1 MRISDWS
8 SDVCSSDLTP
18 TRRRSASG
26 GIAARRAGTPCP
38 FGGAAAVDK
47 WLSAARAW
55 SIPMFRSLTERLS
68 AERDDDPR
76 SAESYGSINDLRAA
90 VSADLEQ
97 LLNTRSEGARLIP
110 GVFEECRS
118 SLLTYGIS
126 DYSSLSL
133 LSTHDRDGIRRSL
146 ERAIALHEKRL
157 TRVRGALQ
165 QQRPYERALRFHVD
179 GLLDPG
185 PAHAEARY
193 DAVRQLATQCEAGN

>member
-8 SDVCSSDLTP
+8 SDVCSSDLRSSTNTCRRSPTAPWKARCRPGTTATP

-76 SAESYGSINDLRAA
+76 SADSYGSINDLRAA
-90 VSADLEQ
+90 VSADLEP
-97 LLNTRSEGARLIP
+97 LLNTRPEGARLIP
-110 GVFEECRS
+110 GVFEDC
-118 SLLTYGIS
+118 
-126 DYSSLSL
+126 
-133 LSTHDRDGIRRSL
+133 RRSDKRRVGK
-146 ERAIALHEKRL
+146 EWGHTCRHRWSPLH
-157 TRVRGALQ
+157 
-165 QQRPYERALRFHVD
+165 
-179 GLLDPG
+179 
-185 PAHAEARY
+185 
-193 DAVRQLATQCEAGN
+193 

>member
-1 MRISDWS
+1 MFLA
-8 SDVCSSDLTP
+8 VGGFVFFCSSRRRHTSCALVTGVQTFALPICRSPTAPWKVRCRPGTTATP

-68 AERDDDPR
+68 AERDAAPR

-97 LLNTRSEGARLIP
+97 LLTTRSEGERLIP

-118 SLLTYGIS
+118 SLLTHGIS

-133 LSTHDRDGIRRSL
+133 LTPPAPHRIRRPL
-146 ERAIALHEKRL
+146 APPIPPPRKEL
-157 TRVRGALQ
+157 T
-165 QQRPYERALRFHVD
+165 P
-179 GLLDPG
+179 
-185 PAHAEARY
+185 
-193 DAVRQLATQCEAGN
+193 

>member
-1 MRISDWS
+1 
-8 SDVCSSDLTP
+8 
-18 TRRRSASG
+18 
-26 GIAARRAGTPCP
+26 
-38 FGGAAAVDK
+38 
-47 WLSAARAW
+47 
-55 SIPMFRSLTERLS
+55 MFRSLTERLS

-133 LSTHDRDGIRRSL
+133 LSPHDRDGIRRSL
-146 ERAIALHEKRL
+146 ARASALPIGRA
-157 TRVRGALQ
+157 TRVGLALQ
-165 QQRPYERALRFHVD
+165 PQRPHELAPHFPLA
-179 GLLDPG
+179 GLHG
-185 PAHAEARY
+185 P
-193 DAVRQLATQCEAGN
+193 VP

>member
-110 GVFEECRS
+110 GGFAECRRP
-118 SLLTYGIS
+118 LLP
-126 DYSSLSL
+126 
-133 LSTHDRDGIRRSL
+133 STEGPPGGKRGV
-146 ERAIALHEKRL
+146 ER
-157 TRVRGALQ
+157 
-165 QQRPYERALRFHVD
+165 
-179 GLLDPG
+179 
-185 PAHAEARY
+185 
-193 DAVRQLATQCEAGN
+193 

>member
-8 SDVCSSDLTP
+8 SDVCSSDL
-18 TRRRSASG
+18 
-26 GIAARRAGTPCP
+26 
-38 FGGAAAVDK
+38 
-47 WLSAARAW
+47 
-55 SIPMFRSLTERLS
+55 
-68 AERDDDPR
+68 
-76 SAESYGSINDLRAA
+76 AESYGSINDLRAA

-133 LSTHDRDGIRRSL
+133 LSPHDRDGIRRSL

-157 TRVRGALQ
+157 TRVRVALQ
-165 QQRPYERALRFHVD
+165 QQRPYERALRFHVRSEEHTSE
-179 GLLDPG
+179 LQSLI
-185 PAHAEARY
+185 RISY
-193 DAVRQLATQCEAGN
+193 AVFCLKKKRQTTTS